1 VEQTVENRRPSKM
14 GEVATLLFVHFNLYN
29 TACEHVFIPQINPHC
44 ILSQIY
50 ALSIELYYLLFFFPS
65 F

>member
-1 VEQTVENRRPSKM
+1 M